1 VSMLSQAK
9 HSGGQE
15 MLHVIYAVRVLLR
28 SFFYPLRLLKKP
40 PDYVLFT
47 LEGEYPDIPDPK
59 QGFLRRKLLGKKLS
73 LLELGEQFEQ
83 VARDRRVRGVVLHIA
98 SLKLSVAQL
107 QTLRGYIAKLREGG
121 KHVVAW
127 GSMYGMPTYYVAAA
141 ADEILVAR
149 GGSIGQLGVTRGYV
163 FLGDALERI
172 GLKGDFVQISPYKT
186 APDVLTRTH
195 MSDEAREMA
204 NWLLDDTYA
213 AIVDDIAADRGSTLE
228 KIKAIIDGSPYT
240 DEAAL
245 DAQAIDGI
253 MNQEDLPAHLGRQGK
268 PARVSPYT
276 SCRKKLRPR
285 PLVRPGAYIALI
297 RVEGDIVDGRNGR
310 PPAKPPFR
318 IPFLLNPR
326 AGDLTIVQQV
336 RRVLKDKRAK
346 ALVLFVDSGGGSAAS
361 SEAMSSALRQLAKKK
376 PIVCCMSSVA
386 ASGGYYV
393 ATPAK
398 YIVAQPGTITGSIGV
413 LSGKI
418 INEGMLEKLLI
429 NKEVLKRGENA
440 TFYGSERPF
449 TAQEKERLLASIRH
463 TYSLFLERVSTS
475 RNKSKEEI
483 DSIGGGRVWTGRQ
496 ALEHGLIDELGGL
509 DVALS
514 KARELAGLHP
524 RTQVREI
531 PAPKSSSAPIPST
544 VALLSYATNGLDLLR
559 CGHALC
565 ICPLVERE

>member
-1 VSMLSQAK
+1 MLYA
-9 HSGGQE
+9 
-15 MLHVIYAVRVLLR
+15 IYAIRVLLR

-47 LEGEYPDIPDPK
+47 LEGEYPDIPEPK
-59 QGFLRRKLLGKKLS
+59 QGFLRQRLLGKKLS

-98 SLKLSVAQL
+98 SLKLSLAQL
-107 QTLRGYIAKLREGG
+107 QTLRGYIAKLRKGG
-121 KHVVAW
+121 KHVVTW
-127 GSMYGMPTYYVAAA
+127 GSIYNMSTYYVAAA
-141 ADEILVAR
+141 GDEILISH
-149 GGSIGQLGVTRGYV
+149 GGSIGQLGLSRSYV

-186 APDVLTRTH
+186 ATDMLTRTR

-204 NWLLDDTYA
+204 NWLLDDTFA
-213 AIVDDIAADRGSTLE
+213 AVIDDIAADRGSTPE
-228 KIKAIIDGSPYT
+228 RIRAFIDGSPYT
-240 DEAAL
+240 DEEAL
-245 DAQAIDGI
+245 DARAVEGI
-253 MNQEDLPAHLGRQGK
+253 MNQEDLPAHLGEQGK
-268 PARVSPYT
+268 PARVVPYT
-276 SCRKKLRPR
+276 SCRKKLLPR
-285 PLVRPGAYIALI
+285 PLVRPGAYVALI
-297 RVEGDIVDGRNGR
+297 RVEGDIVDGRNAR

-318 IPFLLNPR
+318 MPLLLNPR

-336 RRVLKDKRAK
+336 RRALRDKRAK

-361 SEAMSSALRQLAKKK
+361 SEAMSSALRQLAEKK
-376 PIVCCMSSVA
+376 PVVCCMSSVA

-398 YIVAQPGTITGSIGV
+398 YIVAQPGTVTGSIGV

-429 NKEVLKRGENA
+429 NREVLKRGENA

-449 TAQEKERLLASIRH
+449 TAQEKERLLTSIRH
-463 TYSLFLERVSTS
+463 TYSLFLERVSAS
-475 RNKSKEEI
+475 RGKSKEEI

-496 ALEHGLIDELGGL
+496 ALEHGLVDELGGL

-524 RTQVREI
+524 RTQVTEI
-531 PAPKSSSAPIPST
+531 PAPKSSSALIPST
-544 VALLSYATNGLDLLR
+544 VALLSYATAGLDLLR
-559 CGHALC
+559 GGHALC
-565 ICPLVERE
+565 ICPLVERDQ